1 VTAEERGWTVR
12 ISVRLPQVELAT
24 WVERALGPEA
34 SREVPRARAT
44 IERAAPSTIDVAIT
58 ARDTGAVRA
67 AMNTYLGWVHLAL
80 DTVGRAGGSDR
91 SLPEKRP

>member
-1 VTAEERGWTVR
+1 MTAEELGWTAR
-12 ISVRLPQVELAT
+12 ISVRLPRVELAT
-24 WVERALGPEA
+24 WVERTLGPEA

-44 IERAAPSTIDVAIT
+44 IERAAPNIVEVAIT

-80 DTVGRAGGSDR
+80 DTVGRADR
-91 SLPEKRP
+91 TEHSLPEKHP